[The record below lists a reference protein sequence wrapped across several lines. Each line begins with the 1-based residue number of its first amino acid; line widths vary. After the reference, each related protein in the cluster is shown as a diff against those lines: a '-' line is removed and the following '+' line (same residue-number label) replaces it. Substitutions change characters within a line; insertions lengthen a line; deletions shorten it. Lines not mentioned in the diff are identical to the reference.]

1 MMKKEYMKPVMDIYL
16 VSPSP
21 LLAGSLNAGDQNDPT
36 MAPEFDGFDEIMS
49 LQSDDPLNL
58 FGF

>member
-1 MMKKEYMKPVMDIYL
+1 MEIVDIEANQQ
-16 VSPSP
+16 
-21 LLAGSLNAGDQNDPT
+21 LLAGSLNAGDQNNPT

-49 LQSDDPLNL
+49 LQGDDPFNL